1 MLFVMKRYVVCIL
14 PTRARCVRRP
24 SFGNGEGRRAMRAG
38 RQVCIDRGDH
48 CTEAICCID
57 QGDHFKK
64 FGK

>member
-38 RQVCIDRGDH
+38 NKFVLIGVTI
-48 CTEAICCID
+48 TEVL
-57 QGDHFKK
+57 
-64 FGK
+64 